1 MELWEKIS
9 SRFRISLL
17 HDDQNAHEGGLYA
30 ASDVLGKARGSDGFR
45 GLDTHRQVIFNFDH
59 PKWIIG
65 ANFSSRC
72 FRCGKHFGT
81 ILNFLRDG
89 ATPLP
94 DTVKGLAELLAEA
107 KYYCIE
113 ELAESCERALELK
126 RKELNPICKVPL
138 ITSASEENYLIS
150 TSTKPVV
157 KLLINRHNNKYSY
170 TNTSDDNL
178 LKNIELFDKLSLRFS
193 GRILFIKDV
202 IGSSEIACWVF
213 YGNGKKIAEVC
224 CTSIV
229 YTTDKKH
236 TKVEFPEA
244 RIYEETLHTLLYE
257 NRNNP
262 DQELMQATSTTR
274 SGISYTSDEE
284 DTERSGGLARLRSN
298 KSNNPTWLVHLLPK
312 KKYWGRWNRRD
323 FTIKLLQNSMKIFS
337 IK

>member
-1 MELWEKIS
+1 MDASYYLRL
-9 SRFRISLL
+9 SRL
-17 HDDQNAHEGGLYA
+17 
-30 ASDVLGKARGSDGFR
+30 
-45 GLDTHRQVIFNFDH
+45 NFD
-59 PKWIIG
+59 
-65 ANFSSRC
+65 C

-94 DTVKGLAELLAEA
+94 DTVKNLAELLAEA

-113 ELAESCERALELK
+113 ELSESIERALESK
-126 RKELNPICKVPL
+126 RKEINPICKVPL

-170 TNTSDDNL
+170 TTTSDDNL

-229 YTTDKKH
+229 YTTDRKH

-262 DQELMQATSTTR
+262 DQELMQATSTTTR

-298 KSNNPTWLVHLLPK
+298 KQNNPT
-312 KKYWGRWNRRD
+312 
-323 FTIKLLQNSMKIFS
+323 
-337 IK
+337 

>member
-1 MELWEKIS
+1 MSDQRNQVIKGSPSQYVKLNIGGKVCIQKARSHRKVS
-9 SRFRISLL
+9 STFRSYFRFPLL
-17 HDDQNAHEGGLYA
+17 HHNQNANKGRLYA
-30 ASDVLGKARGSDGFR
+30 SSDVLGQVGSPHRRGR
-45 GLDTHRQVIFNFDH
+45 LDPARQVGKSTTMISPN
-59 PKWIIG
+59 
-65 ANFSSRC
+65 SSFVIH

-89 ATPLP
+89 TTPLP
-94 DTVKGLAELLAEA
+94 DTAKGLAELLAEA
-107 KYYCIE
+107 QYYCIE
-113 ELAESCERALELK
+113 ELAESCERALDSK
-126 RKELNPICKVPL
+126 KKELTPICKVPL
-138 ITSASEENYLIS
+138 ITSATEENYLIS

-229 YTTDKKH
+229 YSTDRKH

-284 DTERSGGLARLRSN
+284 DTERSGGPLARLRSN
-298 KSNNPTWLVHLLPK
+298 KQNNPT
-312 KKYWGRWNRRD
+312 
-323 FTIKLLQNSMKIFS
+323 
-337 IK
+337 